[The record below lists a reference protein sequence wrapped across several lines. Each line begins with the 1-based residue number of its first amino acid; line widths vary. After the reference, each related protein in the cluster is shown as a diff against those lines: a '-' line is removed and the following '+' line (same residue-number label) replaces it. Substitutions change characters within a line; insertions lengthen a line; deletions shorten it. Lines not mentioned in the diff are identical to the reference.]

1 MPAPFLF
8 QTQERG
14 GILCNQELFCLFK
27 FLRHILSELADGEMP
42 GAGLFAFSVLDA
54 VESPAIRS
62 GVIIRV
68 GVPVVSAWCS

>member
-27 FLRHILSELADGEMP
+27 FLRYIL
-42 GAGLFAFSVLDA
+42 
-54 VESPAIRS
+54 
-62 GVIIRV
+62 
-68 GVPVVSAWCS
+68 